1 MPWDDRDE
9 EAKKERQ
16 ATVPEQHERRVPGMS
31 GPLEAVT
38 VGLSALGREPD
49 GEKLADALMSGRFRQ
64 LDTSNEY
71 AGGRSE
77 TLIGQALANA
87 GGAGVTIFTK
97 ADRDPDT
104 GVFDGDRVMRSFEET
119 ITRLGV
125 ERLPVYHLHDPFTIT
140 LSEAMAPGGA
150 VPALVSL
157 REQGLVGEIG
167 IAAAGG
173 TLVQDYIRT
182 DAFDAVL
189 THNRYT
195 LVDRRG
201 EDILDLATERNM
213 TVFNAAPF
221 GGGILSGSP
230 RRAGRYGYR
239 PISPEFGQHVE
250 RLRELAE
257 RWGIGL
263 AAAALHFSLAEP
275 RVHSTVV
282 GVTSV
287 ARLEQL
293 GALADTVVPDGFWDE
308 VAALGSPPPSP
319 VD

>member
-1 MPWDDRDE
+1 
-9 EAKKERQ
+9 
-16 ATVPEQHERRVPGMS
+16 VPEQQARRVPGTDT
-31 GPLEAVT
+31 PLEAIT
-38 VGLSALGREPD
+38 LGTSALGREPG
-49 GEKLADALMSGRFRQ
+49 GERLARALVSGRFRQ

-77 TLIGQALANA
+77 TLIGQVLGTA
-87 GGAGVTIFTK
+87 GGVTVFSK

-119 ITRLGV
+119 VSRLGV
-125 ERLPVYHLHDPFTIT
+125 ATLPIYHLHDPFTIT
-140 LSEAMAPGGA
+140 VREAMAPGGA

-157 REQGLVGEIG
+157 REQGLVGAIG

-173 TLVQDYIRT
+173 TLVEDYIRT

-195 LVDRRG
+195 LVDRG
-201 EDILDLATERNM
+201 AEDILRLATERRM

-230 RRAGRYGYR
+230 RHASRYGYR
-239 PISPEFGQHVE
+239 PISPEFGRHVE
-250 RLRELAE
+250 RVRELCE
-257 RWGIGL
+257 RWEIAL
-263 AAAALHFSLAEP
+263 PAAALHFSLREP

-282 GVTSV
+282 GITSV
-287 ARLEQL
+287 ERLE
-293 GALADTVVPDGFWDE
+293 ALDALVDAVIPDGFWE
-308 VAALGSPPPSP
+308 ELRALGAPPPSP

>member
-1 MPWDDRDE
+1 M
-9 EAKKERQ
+9 
-16 ATVPEQHERRVPGMS
+16 PEQQARRVPGTDT
-31 GPLEAVT
+31 PLEAIT
-38 VGLSALGREPD
+38 LGTSGLGGEPGGERLAAALV
-49 GEKLADALMSGRFRQ
+49 SGRFRQ

-77 TLIGQALANA
+77 TLIGQVLGTA
-87 GGAGVTIFTK
+87 GEVTVFSK

-119 ITRLGV
+119 LSRLGV
-125 ERLPVYHLHDPFTIT
+125 ATLPFYHLHDPFTIT
-140 LSEAMAPGGA
+140 VREAMAPGGA

-157 REQGLVGEIG
+157 REQGLVGAIG

-173 TLVQDYIRT
+173 TLVEDYIRT

-195 LVDRRG
+195 LVDRG
-201 EDILDLATERNM
+201 AEDILRMAAERRM

-230 RRAGRYGYR
+230 RHASRYGYR
-239 PISPEFGQHVE
+239 PISPEFGRHVE
-250 RLRELAE
+250 RVRELCD
-257 RWGIGL
+257 RWEIAL
-263 AAAALHFSLAEP
+263 PAAALHFSLREP

-282 GVTSV
+282 GISSV
-287 ARLEQL
+287 ERLE
-293 GALADTVVPDGFWDE
+293 ALDALVDAVIPDGFWDDLR
-308 VAALGSPPPSP
+308 ALGAPPPSP

>member
-1 MPWDDRDE
+1 M
-9 EAKKERQ
+9 
-16 ATVPEQHERRVPGMS
+16 PEQQARRVPGTDT
-31 GPLEAVT
+31 PLEAIT
-38 VGLSALGREPD
+38 LGTSALGREPG
-49 GEKLADALMSGRFRQ
+49 GERLARALVSGRFRQ

-77 TLIGQALANA
+77 TLIGQVLGTA
-87 GGAGVTIFTK
+87 GGVTVFSK

-119 ITRLGV
+119 VSRLGV
-125 ERLPVYHLHDPFTIT
+125 GTLPIYHLHDPFTIT
-140 LSEAMAPGGA
+140 VREAMAPGGA

-157 REQGLVGEIG
+157 REQGLVGAIG

-173 TLVQDYIRT
+173 TLVEDYIRT

-195 LVDRRG
+195 LVDRG
-201 EDILDLATERNM
+201 AEDILRLATERRM

-230 RRAGRYGYR
+230 RHASRYGYR
-239 PISPEFGQHVE
+239 PISPEFGRHVE
-250 RLRELAE
+250 RVRELCE
-257 RWGIGL
+257 RWEIAL
-263 AAAALHFSLAEP
+263 PAAALHFSLREP

-282 GVTSV
+282 GITSV
-287 ARLEQL
+287 ERLE
-293 GALADTVVPDGFWDE
+293 ALDALVDAVIPDGFWDE
-308 VAALGSPPPSP
+308 LRALGAPPPSP

>member
-1 MPWDDRDE
+1 MSE
-9 EAKKERQ
+9 QQ
-16 ATVPEQHERRVPGMS
+16 ARRVPGT
-31 GPLEAVT
+31 GTALEAVT
-38 VGLSALGREPD
+38 LGTSSLGRHD
-49 GEKLADALMSGRFRQ
+49 GDERLARALMSGRFRQ

-77 TLIGQALANA
+77 TLIGQALT
-87 GGAGVTIFTK
+87 GGVTVFSK
-97 ADRDPDT
+97 ADREPET

-119 ITRLGV
+119 TSRLGV
-125 ERLPVYHLHDPFTIT
+125 ETLPIYHLHDPFTIT
-140 LSEAMAPGGA
+140 VREAMAPGGA

-157 REQGLVGEIG
+157 REQGLVAAIG

-173 TLVQDYIRT
+173 TLVEEYIRT

-195 LVDRRG
+195 LVDRRA
-201 EDILDLATERNM
+201 EEILRLATERDM

-230 RRAGRYGYR
+230 RHAGRYGYR
-239 PISPEFGQHVE
+239 PISPEFGAHVE
-250 RLRELAE
+250 RVRELCE
-257 RWGIGL
+257 RHGVAL
-263 AAAALHFSLAEP
+263 AAAALHFSLREP

-282 GVTSV
+282 GITSV
-287 ARLEQL
+287 QRLEGL
-293 GALADTVVPDGFWDE
+293 DALVDAVIPEEFWDDL
-308 VAALGSPPPSP
+308 AALGTPPPSP